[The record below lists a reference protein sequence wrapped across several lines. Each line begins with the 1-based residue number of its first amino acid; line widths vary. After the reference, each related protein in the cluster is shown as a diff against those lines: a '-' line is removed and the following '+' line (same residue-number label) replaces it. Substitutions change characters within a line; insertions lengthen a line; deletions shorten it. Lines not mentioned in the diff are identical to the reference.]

1 MSSGLVDLASGVDLT
16 LVAVVGVVG
25 VVDVVGVVGVLGVGS
40 DGRGLLSSSVS
51 LSRSCCSLVTV
62 ARCTAASSAVI

>member
-25 VVDVVGVVGVLGVGS
+25 VVDVVGVLGVGS